1 MSKYL
6 DERGDPISATHDPDR
21 EDFTARESRQGPL
34 GVRVLAIL
42 GAGLFLA
49 LLVWGGAEIW
59 SENSDSERTTAV
71 DQIQPQPSPE
81 HTGSIDNKQGRIPA
95 PTNTAPTAGS
105 STGDETQQVSPDGTV
120 K

>member
-1 MSKYL
+1 MSNNL
-6 DERGDPISATHDPDR
+6 DERGDPISATHDADR
-21 EDFTARESRQGPL
+21 ESFTAGESRQGPL

-59 SENSDSERTTAV
+59 GESNDNDRTTAV
-71 DQIQPQPSPE
+71 DQVQPQPSPE
-81 HTGSIDNKQGRIPA
+81 QTGSIDNKQGRVLT
-95 PTNTAPTAGS
+95 PTGTDPTAD
-105 STGDETQQVSPDGTV
+105 TGTGGEAQQVSPDGTV

>member
-6 DERGDPISATHDPDR
+6 DERGDPISATHDADR
-21 EDFTARESRQGPL
+21 ENFTAQESRQGPL

-59 SENSDSERTTAV
+59 GENSDNDRTTAV
-71 DQIQPQPSPE
+71 DQVQPLPSPE
-81 HTGSIDNKQGRIPA
+81 QTGSIDNKQGRVMA
-95 PTNTAPTAGS
+95 PTDTAPTAGS
-105 STGDETQQVSPDGTV
+105 STGGETQQVSPDGTV

>member
-6 DERGDPISATHDPDR
+6 DERGDPIPATHDADR
-21 EDFTARESRQGPL
+21 ESFTAGESREGSL

-49 LLVWGGAEIW
+49 LLVWGGAGIW
-59 SENSDSERTTAV
+59 GESNDNDRTTAV
-71 DQIQPQPSPE
+71 DQVQPQLSPE
-81 HTGSIDNKQGRIPA
+81 QTGSIDNKQGRVLA
-95 PTNTAPTAGS
+95 PTDTDPTAD
-105 STGDETQQVSPDGTV
+105 TGTGGEAQQDSPYGTV

>member
-1 MSKYL
+1 MSKML
-6 DERGDPISATHDPDR
+6 DERGDPISATHDADR
-21 EDFTARESRQGPL
+21 ENFSAAESRQGPL

-59 SENSDSERTTAV
+59 GERTDNDRATAV
-71 DQIQPQPSPE
+71 DQTQPLPSPE
-81 HTGSIDNKQGRIPA
+81 QTGSIDNKQGRLVA
-95 PTNTAPTAGS
+95 PTPTDPAANSGTGS
-105 STGDETQQVSPDGTV
+105 ATQQVSPNGTV